1 VTWFDIVVILLVI
14 LIAWVESVRG
24 FGRALLDFV
33 GALISLRVALFLA
46 PTLAR
51 AAPVVQPTS
60 HAEAF
65 WMVMVFVVLAALT
78 VIAGKYVYESTLLS
92 LDVLDPIVGGILGT
106 ATGLLVGHLFLRM
119 LLIAYG
125 ETEFAAVLTS
135 SFTGQELVEFR
146 SYLRVVTALQNI
158 SNW

>member
-1 VTWFDIVVILLVI
+1 
-14 LIAWVESVRG
+14 
-24 FGRALLDFV
+24 
-33 GALISLRVALFLA
+33 
-46 PTLAR
+46 
-51 AAPVVQPTS
+51 
-60 HAEAF
+60 
-65 WMVMVFVVLAALT
+65 
-78 VIAGKYVYESTLLS
+78 
-92 LDVLDPIVGGILGT
+92 
-106 ATGLLVGHLFLRM
+106 M